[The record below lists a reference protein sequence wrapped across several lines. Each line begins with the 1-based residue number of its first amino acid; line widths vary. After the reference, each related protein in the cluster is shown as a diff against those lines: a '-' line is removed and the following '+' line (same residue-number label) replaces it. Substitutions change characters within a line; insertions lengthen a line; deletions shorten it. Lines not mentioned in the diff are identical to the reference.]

1 MITSLIR
8 STSSRIPAAVGFPR
22 IVTVATSSPSS
33 SSTFSRRRSRFP
45 GSRLGCGWGYRGQGR
60 LNSSSSS
67 GGSSSK
73 VGRAGISTPDK
84 ALASSSSSNPNH
96 PNQPSQD
103 THQSPDS
110 SSPLAHLL
118 PDLQNLPPNFPQ
130 PPPTI
135 KPIRYDLTPEQIK
148 QCGGELARLIRD
160 SIRVSSGLGFRV
172 QSFRVGGWGFGGAS
186 SGRS

>member
-45 GSRLGCGWGYRGQGR
+45 GSRHGWGYRGQDRFG
-60 LNSSSSS
+60 SSSSS

-172 QSFRVGGWGFGGAS
+172 
-186 SGRS
+186 